1 MDSLRLLA
9 ESSSPAEIACCRCG
23 EGDGRWDRIA
33 DKAYCPACQE
43 AIVLGVAKPLAE
55 RTERKSCAACSHLGT
70 VRYLTFPLHTAA
82 PVEIDLCSEHLRSL
96 LGRRLGPHAY
106 HQLRRQLLVL
116 GLEREQIFLLHEAF
130 YDLNGRALQPA
141 AEPE

>member
-9 ESSSPAEIACCRCG
+9 DRSVPTGAACCRCG
-23 EGDGRWDRIA
+23 ECDGKWDRIA
-33 DKAYCPACQE
+33 DKVYCPACQE
-43 AIVLGVAKPLAE
+43 AIVLGQAEPLAE
-55 RTERKSCAACSHLGT
+55 RTERKPCAACAHVGT
-70 VRYLTFPLHTAA
+70 VRYLTFPLHGAV

-106 HQLRRQLLVL
+106 HQLRRQLRVL
-116 GLEREQIFLLHEAF
+116 GLEADQIFLLHEAF
-130 YDLNGRALQPA
+130 YDPNGRALQPA